1 MMRRSF
7 IIVISSSIVIIV
19 ILMFW
24 EVNCNCIISFVA
36 QLSISNGSLTTL
48 WVNCNNVFQPF
59 FILFKSKV
67 KSHPKLIAETMAAQN
82 NREHHPG
89 DMTTQTINYR
99 QQSFW
104 MNHAAWLLLWLI
116 TLLTQEVLIL
126 RAPVHMMVLDLCI
139 HADLYLTGLRPD

>member
-1 MMRRSF
+1 MMRRLF

-67 KSHPKLIAETMAAQN
+67 KSHPKLIAETMAGQN

-99 QQSFW
+99 
-104 MNHAAWLLLWLI
+104 
-116 TLLTQEVLIL
+116 
-126 RAPVHMMVLDLCI
+126 
-139 HADLYLTGLRPD
+139 